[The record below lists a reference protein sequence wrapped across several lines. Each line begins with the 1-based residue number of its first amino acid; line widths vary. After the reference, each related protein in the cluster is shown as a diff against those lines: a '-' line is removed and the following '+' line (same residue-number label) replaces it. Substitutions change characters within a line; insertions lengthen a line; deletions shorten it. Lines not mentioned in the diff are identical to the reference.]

1 MAQENFNVSEP
12 NDGLGDKLRA
22 AFIKVQANFTDL
34 FTNKV
39 DKEIGKQLSAEN
51 YTTTEKN
58 KLANIADF
66 AEVNVQSDMA
76 QNDETAD
83 DFIKNKQSIF
93 GLATTQIINVGSI
106 GSAEIQD
113 VVNLDDGYVIQ
124 GQELGIR
131 LVTSNDNGI
140 EKNYLFLAP
149 GGAYGINLLQTVAA
163 DFQIFGDK
171 NAIVQINDTI
181 PSLTEVYSSQ
191 KVENELD
198 LKVDK
203 ATGER
208 LINAGEIINLSNQSG
223 TNTGD
228 NTTNSQYSG
237 LVSNATHTGEVTGAT
252 ALSITNNVV
261 TNTKLAQVPT
271 KTFKGRTSALTG
283 NVEDLTVAQARAD
296 LVINNVENTTDL
308 NKVVSIA
315 TQTALDSKQNIPR
328 LVNANTTAL
337 NNEILHVTTD
347 ATITD
352 IVDAIAGDV
361 YKVVVINGLATIGGQ
376 IYGKGETIERYFD
389 GTIYITTLP
398 NGQKYIDV
406 TANATVTNDWYLA
419 IVRIKAT
426 STITIPSGLNRRI
439 AFTCFAY
446 PTITA
451 TFVAGAGETVTSAKG
466 LVLKDGT
473 TNSVFSD
480 GLNNVIIIGEM
491 ELS

>member
-1 MAQENFNVSEP
+1 
-12 NDGLGDKLRA
+12 
-22 AFIKVQANFTDL
+22 
-34 FTNKV
+34 
-39 DKEIGKQLSAEN
+39 
-51 YTTTEKN
+51 
-58 KLANIADF
+58 
-66 AEVNVQSDMA
+66 
-76 QNDETAD
+76 
-83 DFIKNKQSIF
+83 
-93 GLATTQIINVGSI
+93 
-106 GSAEIQD
+106 
-113 VVNLDDGYVIQ
+113 
-124 GQELGIR
+124 
-131 LVTSNDNGI
+131 
-140 EKNYLFLAP
+140 
-149 GGAYGINLLQTVAA
+149 
-163 DFQIFGDK
+163 
-171 NAIVQINDTI
+171 
-181 PSLTEVYSSQ
+181 
-191 KVENELD
+191 
-198 LKVDK
+198 
-203 ATGER
+203 
-208 LINAGEIINLSNQSG
+208 
-223 TNTGD
+223 
-228 NTTNSQYSG
+228 
-237 LVSNATHTGEVTGAT
+237 
-252 ALSITNNVV
+252 
-261 TNTKLAQVPT
+261 
-271 KTFKGRTSALTG
+271 
-283 NVEDLTVAQARAD
+283 LTVAQARAD

-406 TANATVTNDWYLA
+406 FANATVTNDWYLA

-451 TFVAGAGETVTSAKG
+451 TYVAGAGETVTSANG
-466 LVLKDGT
+466 LVLKNAT

-491 ELS
+491 TVS